1 MPEPVADSMQVHNDC
16 GSACLPAF
24 FAALERRLDSPLLQR
39 AFDELK
45 ANPSAFV
52 SVGEWANEVGVS
64 REHLT
69 RSISPIIN
77 PHALLQ
83 ASRVAIALSRLAEQ
97 DRLRAGEALDAM
109 GYSSRAHAFAVFKKT
124 TGLTPTQY
132 WGRVQGQRSSGD
144 LGCISTFCPLV
155 GAVVDRYWR
164 QHPEDNPML
173 QDKPSA
179 SDRIDA
185 AEETNG
191 RSTATGTN

>member
-1 MPEPVADSMQVHNDC
+1 MSEQVADRHEIHNDC
-16 GSACLPAF
+16 GESCLPAF
-24 FAALERRLDSPLLQR
+24 FGSLERKLDSPLLQR

-83 ASRVAIALSRLAEQ
+83 ASRVAIALSRLAGQ

-132 WGRVQGQRSSGD
+132 WGRVQAQRASGGQE
-144 LGCISTFCPLV
+144 CISTFCPLV

-173 QDKPSA
+173 GQAKTTGNDFA
-179 SDRIDA
+179 DDDADGGSD
-185 AEETNG
+185 
-191 RSTATGTN
+191 TATGTS

>member
-1 MPEPVADSMQVHNDC
+1 MPEPVAESVQIHNDC
-16 GSACLPAF
+16 GSNCLPAF

-83 ASRVAIALSRLAEQ
+83 ASRVSVALSRLAEQ
-97 DRLRAGEALDAM
+97 ERLRAGEALDAM

-132 WGRVQGQRSSGD
+132 WGRVQEQRGSVD
-144 LGCISTFCPLV
+144 PRCLSTYCPLV
-155 GAVVDRYWR
+155 GAVVARYWR
-164 QHPEDNPML
+164 QHPENNPML

-179 SDRIDA
+179 GVRIESTVEAADR
-185 AEETNG
+185 T
-191 RSTATGTN
+191 TATGTN

>member
-1 MPEPVADSMQVHNDC
+1 MSEQVADHQEIHYDC
-16 GSACLPAF
+16 GVSCLPSF
-24 FAALERRLDSPLLQR
+24 FASLERKLDSPLLQR

-83 ASRVAIALSRLAEQ
+83 ASRVAIALSRLAGQ

-132 WGRVQGQRSSGD
+132 WGRVQEQRATQSEE
-144 LGCISTFCPLV
+144 CISTFCPLV

-173 QDKPSA
+173 GQTQTT
-179 SDRIDA
+179 DA
-185 AEETNG
+185 EIGDGEANG
-191 RSTATGTN
+191 GPDEATGTN

>member
-1 MPEPVADSMQVHNDC
+1 MSEPVPDSTQIHNDC
-16 GSACLPAF
+16 GSSCLPAF

-52 SVGEWANEVGVS
+52 SVGEWANQVGVS

-83 ASRVAIALSRLAEQ
+83 ASRVAMALSRLAEQ

-132 WGRVQGQRSSGD
+132 WGRVQARQESGE
-144 LGCISTFCPLV
+144 LGCLNTFCPLV

-164 QHPEDNPML
+164 QHPEGNPIL
-173 QDKPSA
+173 QERPSA
-179 SDRIDA
+179 GDRIEATVESDD
-185 AEETNG
+185 

>member
-1 MPEPVADSMQVHNDC
+1 MTEQVADHKEIHNDC
-16 GSACLPAF
+16 GVSCLPAF
-24 FAALERRLDSPLLQR
+24 FGSLERKLDSPLLQR

-83 ASRVAIALSRLAEQ
+83 ASRVAIALSRLAGQ

-132 WGRVQGQRSSGD
+132 WGRVQQQLASGGQE
-144 LGCISTFCPLV
+144 CISTFCPLV

-173 QDKPSA
+173 GQAKPA
-179 SDRIDA
+179 QHEFSDDDA
-185 AEETNG
+185 NG
-191 RSTATGTN
+191 GSDTATGTS

>member
-1 MPEPVADSMQVHNDC
+1 MTEQVVENLPIHNDC
-16 GSACLPAF
+16 GVQCLPSF
-24 FAALERRLDSPLLQR
+24 FSALERKLDSPLLQR
-39 AFDELK
+39 AFEELK
-45 ANPSAFV
+45 SNPSAFV
-52 SVGEWANEVGVS
+52 SVGEWANQVGVS

-83 ASRVAIALSRLAEQ
+83 ASRVAIALSRLANQ

-132 WGRVQGQRSSGD
+132 WGRVQEQRMADSQE
-144 LGCISTFCPLV
+144 CISTFCPLV

-173 QDKPSA
+173 QDRESTDESFDEE
-179 SDRIDA
+179 SDD
-185 AEETNG
+185 
-191 RSTATGTN
+191 STSATGTS

>member
-1 MPEPVADSMQVHNDC
+1 MPEPVAESMQIHNDC
-16 GSACLPAF
+16 GSSCLPAF
-24 FAALERRLDSPLLQR
+24 FAELERRLDSPLLQR

-97 DRLRAGEALDAM
+97 ERLRAGEALDAM

-124 TGLTPTQY
+124 IGLTPTQY
-132 WGRVQGQRSSGD
+132 WGRVQAQRSSCER
-144 LGCISTFCPLV
+144 GCLSTYCPLV

-173 QDKPSA
+173 QDRPSA
-179 SDRIDA
+179 GDRIEA
-185 AEETNG
+185 SVETNDD
-191 RSTATGTN
+191 SKATGTN

>member
-1 MPEPVADSMQVHNDC
+1 MAEQIAQEPEIHNDC
-16 GSACLPAF
+16 GVSCLPAF
-24 FAALERRLDSPLLQR
+24 FFSLERKLDSPLLQR

-45 ANPSAFV
+45 ADPSAFV

-83 ASRVAIALSRLAEQ
+83 ASRVAIALSRLAGQ

-132 WGRVQGQRSSGD
+132 WGRVQKQRESGSQE
-144 LGCISTFCPLV
+144 CISTFCPLV

-164 QHPEDNPML
+164 QHPEVNPIL
-173 QDKPSA
+173 NGQEA
-179 SDRIDA
+179 TE
-185 AEETNG
+185 AEFTPEEG
-191 RSTATGTN
+191 DDSGSATGTR

>member
-1 MPEPVADSMQVHNDC
+1 MPEPVVDSVPIHNDC
-16 GSACLPAF
+16 GSNCLPAF
-24 FAALERRLDSPLLQR
+24 FSALERRLDSPLLQR

-132 WGRVQGQRSSGD
+132 WGRVQVQRTSGAV
-144 LGCISTFCPLV
+144 GCISTFCPLV

-173 QDKPSA
+173 QDKPA
-179 SDRIDA
+179 ADARIEATLNADD
-185 AEETNG
+185 E
-191 RSTATGTN
+191 STATGTS

>member
-1 MPEPVADSMQVHNDC
+1 MAESVVENPPIHNDC
-16 GSACLPAF
+16 GVHCLPSF
-24 FAALERRLDSPLLQR
+24 FSALERKLDSPLLQR
-39 AFDELK
+39 AFEELK

-52 SVGEWANEVGVS
+52 SVGEWANQVGVS

-83 ASRVAIALSRLAEQ
+83 ASRVAIALSRLAAQ

-132 WGRVQGQRSSGD
+132 WGRVQEQRKTDSQE
-144 LGCISTFCPLV
+144 CISSFCPLV

-173 QDKPSA
+173 QDRESGDEA
-179 SDRIDA
+179 YDEDS
-185 AEETNG
+185 EET
-191 RSTATGTN
+191 SATGTR

>member
-1 MPEPVADSMQVHNDC
+1 M
-16 GSACLPAF
+16 
-24 FAALERRLDSPLLQR
+24 
-39 AFDELK
+39 
-45 ANPSAFV
+45 
-52 SVGEWANEVGVS
+52 GEWANQVGVS

-97 DRLRAGEALDAM
+97 ERLRAGEALDAM

-124 TGLTPTQY
+124 IGLTPTQY
-132 WGRVQGQRSSGD
+132 WGRVQEQRISG
-144 LGCISTFCPLV
+144 GMQCISTYCPLV

-164 QHPEDNPML
+164 RHPEDNPML

-179 SDRIDA
+179 GDQIESTVRAADR
-185 AEETNG
+185 T
-191 RSTATGTN
+191 SATGTN

>member
-1 MPEPVADSMQVHNDC
+1 MVEQVQEESQIHNDC
-16 GSACLPAF
+16 GVECLPSF
-24 FAALERRLDSPLLQR
+24 FSALERKLDSPLLQR

-45 ANPSAFV
+45 SNPSAFV

-83 ASRVAIALSRLAEQ
+83 ASRVAIALSRLAGQ

-132 WGRVQGQRSSGD
+132 WGRVQEQKARGSKE
-144 LGCISTFCPLV
+144 CISAYCPLV

-164 QHPEDNPML
+164 QHPEDNPAL
-173 QDKPSA
+173 QDSA
-179 SDRIDA
+179 DGASS
-185 AEETNG
+185 
-191 RSTATGTN
+191 RSEDSRPEATGTN

>member
-1 MPEPVADSMQVHNDC
+1 MVEQAAQAHPVIHDC
-16 GSACLPAF
+16 GAACLPSFF
-24 FAALERRLDSPLLQR
+24 FALEQKLDSPLLQR

-52 SVGEWANEVGVS
+52 SVGEWANAVGVS

-83 ASRVAIALSRLAEQ
+83 SSRVAIALSRLAEQ

-132 WGRVQGQRSSGD
+132 WGRVQAGRENPD
-144 LGCISTFCPLV
+144 AAGCLVDYCPLL
-155 GAVVDRYWR
+155 GAVIDRYWR
-164 QHPEDNPML
+164 HNPKDNRSVADKNGASNGESGSGSPEEP
-173 QDKPSA
+173 
-179 SDRIDA
+179 
-185 AEETNG
+185 
-191 RSTATGTN
+191 ATGTS

>member
-1 MPEPVADSMQVHNDC
+1 MTEQVAEHAEIHNDC
-16 GSACLPAF
+16 GINCLPSF
-24 FAALERRLDSPLLQR
+24 FASLERKLDSPLLQR

-83 ASRVAIALSRLAEQ
+83 ASRVAIALSRLAGQ

-132 WGRVQGQRSSGD
+132 WGKVQAQRQTGD
-144 LGCISTFCPLV
+144 PNCISNFCPLV

-173 QDKPSA
+173 GQVNDGADDYDDEGDS
-179 SDRIDA
+179 
-185 AEETNG
+185 
-191 RSTATGTN
+191 ATGTS